1 MSNVYITQQGL
12 CPKLELVTAMSLGRL
27 TIVNLSV
34 TSALLSSMPFLLIL
48 LIYLI
53 CFRSTQYSY
62 YMLQLALHTLLNT
75 SYTYFLI
82 TIYMLIVF
90 IYTISRIAPL
100 LGQLSL
106 NYLPISSC
114 INLRALKYRL
124 LSTQCCLYSVASASL
139 LIL

>member
-1 MSNVYITQQGL
+1 MSNVHITQQGL
-12 CPKLELVTAMSLGRL
+12 CPKLELIIAILLGRL
-27 TIVNLSV
+27 TIVNLSIIL
-34 TSALLSSMPFLLIL
+34 ALLSSILFLLIL

-53 CFRSTQYSY
+53 CFRSIQYSY
-62 YMLQLALHTLLNT
+62 HMLQLVLHAPLNT

-82 TIYMLIVF
+82 TIYILIVF

-100 LGQLSL
+100 LGQLNL
-106 NYLPISSC
+106 NYLPISSY

-124 LSTQCCLYSVASASL
+124 LSTQCYLYSVASASL

>member
-1 MSNVYITQQGL
+1 MSNVHITQQGL
-12 CPKLELVTAMSLGRL
+12 CPKLELIIAMSLGRL
-27 TIVNLSV
+27 TIVNLSI
-34 TSALLSSMPFLLIL
+34 TLALLSSVPFLLIL

-53 CFRSTQYSY
+53 YFRSTQYSY
-62 YMLQLALHTLLNT
+62 YILQLVLYTLLNT

-82 TIYMLIVF
+82 TIDILIVF

-124 LSTQCCLYSVASASL
+124 LSTQCYLYSIVSASL
-139 LIL
+139 LIS

>member
-1 MSNVYITQQGL
+1 MSNIYITQQGL
-12 CPKLELVTAMSLGRL
+12 CPKLELVAAVSPGRL
-27 TIVNLSV
+27 TVVNLSIAL
-34 TSALLSSMPFLLIL
+34 ALLSSVPFLLIL

-62 YMLQLALHTLLNT
+62 HTPQLALHTLLNT
-75 SYTYFLI
+75 SYTHFLI
-82 TIYMLIVF
+82 TTYILIVF

-114 INLRALKYRL
+114 VNLRALKYRL
-124 LSTQCCLYSVASASL
+124 LSTQCYLYSIVSASL
-139 LIL
+139 LIS

>member
-12 CPKLELVTAMSLGRL
+12 CPKLELVIAVSLGRL
-27 TIVNLSV
+27 TIVNLSI
-34 TSALLSSMPFLLIL
+34 TLALLSSIPFLLIL

-53 CFRSTQYSY
+53 YFRSTQYSY
-62 YMLQLALHTLLNT
+62 HMLQLALHTPLNT
-75 SYTYFLI
+75 SYTCFLI
-82 TIYMLIVF
+82 TTYILIVF

-114 INLRALKYRL
+114 VNLRALKYGL
-124 LSTQCCLYSVASASL
+124 LSTQCCLYSIASTSL